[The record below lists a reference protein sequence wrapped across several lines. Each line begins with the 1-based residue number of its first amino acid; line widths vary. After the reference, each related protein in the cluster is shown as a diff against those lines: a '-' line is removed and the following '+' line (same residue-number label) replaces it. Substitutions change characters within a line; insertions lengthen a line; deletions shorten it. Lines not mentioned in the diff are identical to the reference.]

1 MKEIKIGGA
10 GQTGPSVNELG
21 GHVTGMM
28 GSVSSRAWLPITLRR
43 VQLYYWLYRLSFMMS
58 DYESDIFGF
67 GKIPGILLHHF
78 EPIRLDLPVLYD
90 NPVLD
95 LMSLLFR
102 HWRLGMVVCDSL
114 LNYLPNTL
122 KYLYLIILAW
132 LLIKYINEIL
142 IISKLVRYKLYI
154 GCRHFRY
161 EDHVIEW
168 NTAKLLHKFCNPVTW
183 ITSLGN
189 VVFLTQVTI
198 PYDLHTLAPIVP
210 DIIVWQN

>member
-114 LNYLPNTL
+114 FPLNTCLVLWNTCVH
-122 KYLYLIILAW
+122 LIQITLVW
-132 LLIKYINEIL
+132 LTIQDINEIA
-142 IISKLVRYKLYI
+142 IESK
-154 GCRHFRY
+154 
-161 EDHVIEW
+161 
-168 NTAKLLHKFCNPVTW
+168 PVPE
-183 ITSLGN
+183 IYLE
-189 VVFLTQVTI
+189 
-198 PYDLHTLAPIVP
+198 
-210 DIIVWQN
+210 